1 MEKPAPEM
9 LEGTPPTHH
18 DPAVDAGGVKLEVP
32 IDSINT
38 ALAQILEVESSPEL
52 EKKVLLKID
61 LV

>member
-1 MEKPAPEM
+1 M